1 MEQTK
6 IRVTIESDVYRIV
19 AYKGLHEIGT
29 VSILRGEF
37 GFLVYYKDGNGHG
50 IQRGLRFD
58 EDGSKILATQMERYG
73 IDTRKICESLAV
85 FEADAKYL
93 MMDLKQ
99 VE

>member
-50 IQRGLRFD
+50 I
-58 EDGSKILATQMERYG
+58 
-73 IDTRKICESLAV
+73 DTRKICESLAV
-85 FEADAKYL
+85 LEAGAKYL